1 MEYRRAWSPGGCF
14 FFTVVTY
21 KRQPILTIPENISRL
36 RKAFAHV
43 KHKRQF
49 EIDGIVV
56 LPNHLHSIWQLP
68 EDDDDFATRW
78 RLIKHFFS
86 KSYLSI
92 EKIQNRSRQSKN
104 EKTVWQRRY
113 WEHLI
118 RGENDWQRHMD
129 YIHYNPVKHGLV
141 ERACDWPYSSFER
154 AVEQGLYERD
164 WGTNEPDTLKGMDF
178 E

>member
-1 MEYRRAWSPGGCF
+1 MRRQ
-14 FFTVVTY
+14 TY

-36 RKAFAHV
+36 KTAFRHV
-43 KHKRQF
+43 KQKRPF

-56 LPNHLHSIWQLP
+56 LPDHVHCIWRLP
-68 EDDDDFATRW
+68 EEDDDFATRW

-86 KSYLSI
+86 RSCSVGRMGEAERTHQSGTDKVANPSRTGKR
-92 EKIQNRSRQSKN
+92 EKP
-104 EKTVWQRRY
+104 VWQRRY

-118 RGENDWQRHMD
+118 RNEEDWRRHMD

-141 ERACDWPYSSFER
+141 ASPYDWLNSSFKK
-154 AVEQGLYERD
+154 AVKRGLYERD
-164 WGTNEPDTLKGMDF
+164 WGSNEPDTIREMNL